1 MVKAADHSDL
11 CGLAQTHIHIDPSA
25 RRQYSCAHL
34 RPIVQL
40 INETLVYELQQTPTG
55 LQTKSKNNIQSHDK
69 ELIYIRTKA
78 KTNKNNVRN
87 AHIRTKHHNSDIST
101 QNCEFNSLFYLQRK
115 QLPYGLRITVGLK
128 KYFKHACFTHHYVMT
143 LHFRFLTRQFI
154 TFHLQTETQ
163 KERNIQDNMRCTTH
177 FLLNVLQITCIFK

>member
-11 CGLAQTHIHIDPSA
+11 CGLAQTQLLQTHIHIDPSA

-69 ELIYIRTKA
+69 EQLIYIRTKA

-87 AHIRTKHHNSDIST
+87 AHIRAK
-101 QNCEFNSLFYLQRK
+101 
-115 QLPYGLRITVGLK
+115 
-128 KYFKHACFTHHYVMT
+128 
-143 LHFRFLTRQFI
+143 
-154 TFHLQTETQ
+154 
-163 KERNIQDNMRCTTH
+163 
-177 FLLNVLQITCIFK
+177 